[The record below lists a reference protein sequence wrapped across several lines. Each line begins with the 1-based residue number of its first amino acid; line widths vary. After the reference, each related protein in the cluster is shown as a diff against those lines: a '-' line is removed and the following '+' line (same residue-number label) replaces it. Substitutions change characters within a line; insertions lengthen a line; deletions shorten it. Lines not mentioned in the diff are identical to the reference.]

1 MPSLPLR
8 TLALTALFALAACK
22 APESA
27 APPASPSEDE
37 AHRLALAPTA
47 GSTPVDKLLVQQQEM
62 VRRNPSKLDNWIEL
76 GQTWVRKARG
86 SGDPGFYLNADACA
100 SIALTLS
107 PDDRFALGLKT
118 LVLLNDHRFTEARNL
133 ALKVLERTP
142 EDRIALAALSDAALE
157 LGGYRE
163 AALAAQRMVDLKP
176 NLPSYGRAAHLRWL
190 QGDTSAAKDFYR
202 MALHAGKDT
211 KDPEPYAWMVVQ
223 AALVFWNE
231 GDYDGADAGFD
242 VALKAFDGYAPAL
255 VGKARVALARGDGKA
270 AADALERAWA
280 QMPLAETAW
289 LLGDAKTL
297 MGDAAGAE
305 EAYARVVKE
314 GHRSDKYTLALF
326 EATKARNADEALK
339 LIDQER
345 GLRDNLYVEDAYA
358 WALYRAG
365 RFAEARAASDRAL
378 ALGTK
383 DARLLYH
390 AGAIRIAQGEVAQG
404 RAKVKEAL
412 ALNPKF
418 DLTGA
423 EEAKRLLGLAAVAKR

>member
-8 TLALTALFALAACK
+8 TLALTALLALAACK

-47 GSTPVDKLLVQQQEM
+47 GSTPVDKLLVQQQET

-190 QGDTSAAKDFYR
+190 QGDTAAAKDFYR

-326 EATKARNADEALK
+326 EATKARNTDEALK